1 MREISSFLVIFH
13 ILIQLNCD
21 IIKWVNKMNN
31 KHLST
36 GKKFLIMT
44 LFSISLVFFGIFLG
58 FFIKF
63 LYLGI
68 INNDIDKIDMSLM
81 SLVVSFIVGL
91 VFFITL
97 ISILKFYDRNKK
109 EKTKKW
115 YIDKVIFSLI
125 IVWIVISVVLFSFYT
140 DENEIVY
147 LIFSIVSFLIIGILT
162 TPNVIIYAI
171 KDMKNWKDIFS
182 KNGNLGDPKKPSQFY
197 KMQAPVSFERKI
209 FFRVL
214 RDQLLDIFT
223 VIVVILFVL
232 IGYLFKHS
240 TNLLIKGD
248 LLYAYFHTS
257 SIRSEGYMFFGSVF
271 LAAFWIPIFAYY
283 ITNAIYKLRVV
294 KRHEYIVYH
303 AIVDKVDTFKIR
315 IHNSG
320 FHYKYDYCSCVGIK
334 AKDVN
339 KTKATLIFVPDDLL
353 LFPDK

>member
-1 MREISSFLVIFH
+1 MREISSFLLVFH
-13 ILIQLNCD
+13 VLIQLNCD

-36 GKKFLIMT
+36 GKKLLIMT
-44 LFSISLVFFGIFLG
+44 LFSISLLFFGIFLG

-68 INNDIDKIDMSLM
+68 NNNDIDKIDMSLM

-91 VFFITL
+91 IFFISL

-109 EKTKKW
+109 DKTKKW

-125 IVWIVISVVLFSFYT
+125 AVWIVTSVVLFSFYT
-140 DENEIVY
+140 DENEIMY
-147 LIFSIVSFLIIGILT
+147 LILSIISFFIIGILT
-162 TPNVIIYAI
+162 TPNVVIYAI
-171 KDMKNWKDIFS
+171 NDMKNWKDIFS
-182 KNGNLGDPKKPSQFY
+182 KNGNLGNPKKPNQFY
-197 KMQAPVSFERKI
+197 KMHAPVSFERKI
-209 FFRVL
+209 FFRII

-232 IGYLFKHS
+232 IGYLFNHS
-240 TNLLIKGD
+240 SNLLIKGD
-248 LLYAYFHTS
+248 LFYAYFHTE
-257 SIRSEGYMFFGSVF
+257 SIRSEGYMFFGAVF
-271 LAAFWIPIFAYY
+271 IAAFWIPIFAYY
-283 ITNAIYKLRVV
+283 ITNAIIKLIVV

-303 AIVDKVDTFKIR
+303 AIVDEVDTFKIR

-339 KTKATLIFVPDDLL
+339 KTRAILIFVPDDVL

>member
-13 ILIQLNCD
+13 VLIQLNCD
-21 IIKWVNKMNN
+21 IIKWVKKMKNKQ
-31 KHLST
+31 LST
-36 GKKFLIMT
+36 GKKFLIIT

-63 LYLGI
+63 LCLGI

-81 SLVVSFIVGL
+81 TLVVSFIVGL

-109 EKTKKW
+109 DKTKKW
-115 YIDKVIFSLI
+115 YIDKVIFCLI
-125 IVWIVISVVLFSFYT
+125 AVWIVISAVLFSFYT
-140 DENEIVY
+140 DENEIIY
-147 LIFSIVSFLIIGILT
+147 LLLSIVSFLIIGILT
-162 TPNVIIYAI
+162 TPNVVIYAI
-171 KDMKNWKDIFS
+171 NDMKNWKDIFY
-182 KNGNLGDPKKPSQFY
+182 KNGNLGDSKKPSQFY
-197 KMQAPVSFERKI
+197 KIQAPVSFERKI

-223 VIVVILFVL
+223 VIVVVLFVL
-232 IGYLFKHS
+232 IGYLFKYS
-240 TNLLIKGD
+240 TNLVIKGD

-257 SIRSEGYMFFGSVF
+257 STRSEGYMFFAAVF

-294 KRHEYIVYH
+294 KRHKYIVYH
-303 AIVDKVDTFKIR
+303 AIVDEVDTFKIR

-339 KTKATLIFVPDDLL
+339 KTKATLVFVHDDVL